1 MMTEPI
7 SEKEVAHVAHLAR
20 LRLSDDELG
29 IFTRQ
34 LGAVLEHAKDV
45 EALQLDGVEPI
56 SHPFP
61 LENVTREDEVGEMLD
76 RDKVLDQAPAAEDG
90 RFQVPR
96 ILGDQP

>member
-45 EALQLDGVEPI
+45 EALKLDGVEPM

-90 RFQVPR
+90 RFQVPQ

>member
-45 EALQLDGVEPI
+45 EALKLDGVEPM

>member
-90 RFQVPR
+90 RFQVPQ

>member
-45 EALQLDGVEPI
+45 EALQLDGVEPM

-61 LENVTREDEVGEMLD
+61 LENVTREDEVGEMLA

-90 RFQVPR
+90 RFQVPQ

>member
-45 EALQLDGVEPI
+45 EALQLDGVEPM

-61 LENVTREDEVGEMLD
+61 LENVTREDEVDEMLD

-90 RFQVPR
+90 RFQVPQ

>member
-7 SEKEVAHVAHLAR
+7 SEKEVTHVAHLAR

-45 EALQLDGVEPI
+45 DALQLDGVEPM

-90 RFQVPR
+90 RFQVPQ

>member
-7 SEKEVAHVAHLAR
+7 SEKEVAHVAYLAR

-45 EALQLDGVEPI
+45 EALKLDGVEPM

-90 RFQVPR
+90 RFQVPQ

>member
-7 SEKEVAHVAHLAR
+7 SEKEVTHVAHLAR
-20 LRLSDDELG
+20 LRLSEDELG

-45 EALQLDGVEPI
+45 EALKLDGVEPM

>member
-76 RDKVLDQAPAAEDG
+76 RDKVLDQAPSAEDG
-90 RFQVPR
+90 RFQVPQ

>member
-7 SEKEVAHVAHLAR
+7 SEKEVTHVAHLAR

-76 RDKVLDQAPAAEDG
+76 RDKVLDQAPSAEDG

>member
-7 SEKEVAHVAHLAR
+7 SEKEVAHVAYLAR

-45 EALQLDGVEPI
+45 EPLKLDGVEPM

-61 LENVTREDEVGEMLD
+61 LENVTREYEVGEMLD
-76 RDKVLDQAPAAEDG
+76 RDNVIDQAPAAEDG

>member
-7 SEKEVAHVAHLAR
+7 SEKEVTHVAHLAR

-90 RFQVPR
+90 RFQVPQ

>member
-7 SEKEVAHVAHLAR
+7 SEKEVAHVTHLAR

-45 EALQLDGVEPI
+45 EALQLDGVEPM

>member
-1 MMTEPI
+1 MTEPI
-7 SEKEVAHVAHLAR
+7 SEEEVAHVAHLAR
-20 LRLSDDELG
+20 LRLSDEELE

-45 EALQLDGVEPI
+45 EALKLDGVEPM

>member
-76 RDKVLDQAPAAEDG
+76 RDKVLDQAPATEDG